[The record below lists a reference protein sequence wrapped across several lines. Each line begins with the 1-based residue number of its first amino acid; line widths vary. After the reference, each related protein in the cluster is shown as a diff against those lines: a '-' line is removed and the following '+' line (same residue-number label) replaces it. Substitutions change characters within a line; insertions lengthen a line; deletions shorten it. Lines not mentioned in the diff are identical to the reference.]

1 MFLLCLNGVL
11 QLEDTAVALGMVAF
25 NRFLGYLRVGIQ
37 RLLTIW
43 GLELRREMSE
53 CQVGV

>member
-1 MFLLCLNGVL
+1 MFLLCLNGVF
-11 QLEDTAVALGMVAF
+11 QLEDMPVALGMVAF
-25 NRFLGYLRVGIQ
+25 NRFLEYLRVGTQ